1 MELLFI
7 GSFSGSTI
15 LLTIGLAWVILNII
29 LFFKLWRACDN
40 IKRIADKYAP
50 DLEKEREKRNR
61 PHSSVETKEELEKW
75 LNEGK

>member
-1 MELLFI
+1 MEI
-7 GSFSGSTI
+7 IAAVWGI
-15 LLTIGLAWVILNII
+15 LCII
-29 LFFKLWRACDN
+29 LFFKVWRACND

-61 PHSSVETKEELEKW
+61 PRSSVETKEELDKW